1 MYIQYVYKA
10 GVRTVSMILILYY
23 ASFDK
28 SLPVK
33 DRLMAIA
40 ALVYFYLIPKVPP
53 EGFADDTELHFM

>member
-1 MYIQYVYKA
+1 
-10 GVRTVSMILILYY
+10 MILILYY